1 VSVLVWGDTRV
12 HLPISLNDNQDG
24 LFLLEHPLIR
34 AERTPEVVAVSGV
47 NRESRESLKTLPG
60 IPQTNLSLTSTAVLT
75 ETPGTPGK
83 PTDQDDRLDYLDCIA
98 KVETFEAKP
107 RSDFSPKKCGL
118 WAKIGQCENGHRF
131 AVQVFCKKP
140 YCPICRDIIHHRK
153 IASLLPEVQQLL
165 PAGYLVIRPP
175 NQLQPLFLPRGAR
188 RRFIGAVIKA
198 LKTLGYRRGLIFI
211 HYFGDDPTRY
221 AFHLNILVD
230 GGWLEPEQ
238 LDDLK
243 RKLRRLIYPRS
254 VIKKWGDKLDIFY
267 EYLKEQGQ
275 VYHALEYCSRP
286 TFRLFEGNEQLADSI
301 RGEHTIR
308 RWGRWVEE
316 PKWHLAE
323 SGKKLQSLVSLEQG
337 KCPKCGKPIKW
348 DRRVTPFV
356 LVLAEGG
363 VEITAGYY
371 ALPDA
376 RPPPAGRR
384 LPTNLIELPD
394 DDDRKQPNRVRKE
407 VDRHRELISRRK
419 DYEYCS

>member
-1 VSVLVWGDTRV
+1 
-12 HLPISLNDNQDG
+12 
-24 LFLLEHPLIR
+24 
-34 AERTPEVVAVSGV
+34 VSGIS
-47 NRESRESLKTLPG
+47 RESRESLKTLPD
-60 IPQTNLSLTSTAVLT
+60 IPKTNLSLTSTAVLDR
-75 ETPGTPGK
+75 PLGTPQK
-83 PTDQDDRLDYLDCIA
+83 PTLKTDLLGYLDCIA
-98 KVETFEAKP
+98 KVETSEPKSYLP
-107 RSDFSPKKCGL
+107 LSSKKCGL

-131 AVQVFCKKP
+131 AVRVFCKKP
-140 YCPICRDIIHHRK
+140 WCPICRDIIHHRK
-153 IASLLPEVQQLL
+153 IASLLPEAQQLL
-165 PAGYLVIRPP
+165 PAGCLVIRPP

-254 VIKKWGDKLDIFY
+254 VIRKWGDKLDIFY
-267 EYLKEQGQ
+267 EYLPTQGQ
-275 VYHALEYCSRP
+275 VYHALEYCSRA
-286 TFRLFEGNEQLADSI
+286 TFRQFEGNEQLADSI

-316 PKWHLAE
+316 PKWQLAE
-323 SGKKLQSLVSLEQG
+323 SGKKISSLVALEKG
-337 KCPKCGKPIKW
+337 KCPTCGSPIKW

-363 VEITAGYY
+363 IEITAGYY
-371 ALPDA
+371 SLPSI

-394 DDDRKQPNRVRKE
+394 GDDRKQRNLVRRE
-407 VDRHRELISRRK
+407 VARHRELISRHK
-419 DYEYCS
+419 DCEFYS

>member
-1 VSVLVWGDTRV
+1 MPSSIDKFKVAAVPLDA
-12 HLPISLNDNQDG
+12 QDG
-24 LFLLEHPLIR
+24 RSLLEHPLIR

-47 NRESRESLKTLPG
+47 YRESRESLKTLPG
-60 IPQTNLSLTSTAVLT
+60 IPQTNLTQGIWNTILKDTDTGELTINHDLV
-75 ETPGTPGK
+75 
-83 PTDQDDRLDYLDCIA
+83 QHYLDCIE
-98 KVETFEAKP
+98 KVKTSEPKSYLP
-107 RSDFSPKKCGL
+107 LSSKKCGL

-131 AVQVFCKKP
+131 AVRVFCGKP
-140 YCPICRDIIHHRK
+140 WCLICRDIIHHRK

-165 PAGYLVIRPP
+165 PAAYLVIRPP

-254 VIKKWGDKLDIFY
+254 VIRKWGDKLDIFY
-267 EYLKEQGQ
+267 EYLPTQGQ
-275 VYHALEYCSRP
+275 VYHTLEYCSRA
-286 TFRLFEGNEQLADSI
+286 TFRQFEGNEQLADSI
-301 RGEHTIR
+301 RGEHSIR

-323 SGKKLQSLVSLEQG
+323 SAKKLQSLVSLEQG

-363 VEITAGYY
+363 IEITAGYY